1 MRRIGGE
8 YEESLSREQLESLL
22 QDTVAGIAIV
32 SPHPDGVRL
41 DYTNNAFFEI
51 FGYTRDEYESLGED
65 VRLNLF
71 HERDFMNI
79 VTKINTDYAPGEVL
93 QFECR
98 INKKGGEQAWAI
110 ISTRKPRNAA
120 QGEQTFICSLTDITK
135 LKKIQLQ
142 NEKEKK
148 RYEIIED
155 LSDNIFF
162 TYDVATDVFEA
173 SSKILRS
180 MGTRTRIENAIENM
194 TYGDILDHR
203 DVPAFISALSSAFS
217 GQKKNSFDARII
229 NNRGDAV
236 WHRIKFFVIFDEND
250 NAVQFVGNL
259 TDIDKEKKEKNRLI
273 AQAETDQLT
282 GFLNKLSTTL
292 KVNELIKEEEEEGAF
307 FIFDIDDFKKL
318 NGTYGHRVGDIFLK
332 EFTSKLTL
340 SFRSSDV
347 LGRVGG
353 EEFVLYLSG
362 VGENKHYLEEK
373 AMQIQTIC
381 NSIRLDAAP
390 DKEFSCSI
398 GISRF
403 PSDAQTYPELY
414 EKADKAMYY
423 VKKHGKKNFAF
434 FNEIGE

>member
-8 YEESLSREQLESLL
+8 YEESLSREELESIL
-22 QDTVAGIAIV
+22 QETVAGIALV

-41 DYTNNAFFEI
+41 DYTNNGFFEI
-51 FGYTRDEYESLGED
+51 FGYTREEYEGLGED

-98 INKKGGEQAWAI
+98 INKKGGEQAWGL
-110 ISTRKPRNAA
+110 ISTRKPRNAN
-120 QGEQTFICSLTDITK
+120 QGEQNFICSIVDITSM
-135 LKKIQLQ
+135 KKIQLQ
-142 NEKEKK
+142 YEHEKN
-148 RYEIIED
+148 RYQIMEE

-162 TYDVATDVFEA
+162 TYDVANDVFEA

-203 DVPAFISALSSAFS
+203 DVPAFIGALSNALS
-217 GQKKNSFDARII
+217 GQKKNTFDARII
-229 NNRGDAV
+229 NNRGDAI

-259 TDIDKEKKEKNRLI
+259 TDVDKEKKEKNRLI

-292 KVNELIKEEEEEGAF
+292 KVNELIREDDEQGAF

-318 NGTYGHRVGDIFLK
+318 NDTYGHRVGDIFLK
-332 EFTSKLTL
+332 ELTSKLSL
-340 SFRSSDV
+340 SFRTTDV

-362 VGENKHYLEEK
+362 VGDNRHYLEEK
-373 AMQIQTIC
+373 AAQIQSIC

-390 DKEFSCSI
+390 EKEFSCSI
-398 GISRF
+398 GIARF
-403 PSDAQTYPELY
+403 PFDGKTYTELY

-434 FNEIGE
+434 IDEIG

>member
-1 MRRIGGE
+1 MRRLGGD
-8 YEESLSREQLESLL
+8 YEANLSREELETIL
-22 QDTVAGIAIV
+22 QETVTGIAIV

-41 DYTNNAFFEI
+41 DYTNNGFFEI
-51 FGYTRDEYESLGED
+51 FGYTREEYESLGD
-65 VRLNLF
+65 AVRLNLF

-79 VTKINTDYAPGEVL
+79 VTKINTDYAPGEVV

-98 INKKGGEQAWAI
+98 INKKGGEQAWGL
-110 ISTRKPRNAA
+110 ISTRKPSNAA
-120 QGEQTFICSLTDITK
+120 QGEQTFICSIIDITN
-135 LKKIQLQ
+135 LKKIQINQ
-142 NEKEKK
+142 EKERK
-148 RYEIIED
+148 RYEIIEE

-162 TYDVATDVFEA
+162 TYDVANDVFEA

-180 MGTRTRIENAIENM
+180 IGTRTRLENAIENM

-203 DVPAFISALSSAFS
+203 DVPAFIGALSNALS
-217 GQKKNSFDARII
+217 GQRKNAFDARII
-229 NNRGDAV
+229 NNRGDSV
-236 WHRIKFFVIFDEND
+236 WHRIKFSVVFDEND

-282 GFLNKLSTTL
+282 GFLNKFSTTL
-292 KVNELIKEEEEEGAF
+292 KVNELIKDDEEEGVF

-318 NGTYGHRVGDIFLK
+318 NDTYGHRVGDIFLK
-332 EFTSKLTL
+332 EFTNKLSL
-340 SFRSSDV
+340 SFRTSDV

-362 VGENKHYLEEK
+362 VGDNKHYLEEK
-373 AMQIQTIC
+373 AVQIQNIC

-390 DKEFSCSI
+390 EDEFSCSI

-403 PSDAQTYPELY
+403 PSDGKTYTELY

-423 VKKHGKKNFAF
+423 VKNHGKKNFAF
-434 FNEIGE
+434 IDEIG